1 MASTSKT
8 VDQKLSEM
16 ISMMTAGVE
25 RFAELEKEYLQMAET
40 FDAYMHDEEM
50 NGEVR
55 CEAAYEAKKQRE
67 LARDMH
73 RRASDFAMF
82 IELYEK
88 FYKK

>member
-16 ISMMTAGVE
+16 VSMTTASVK
-25 RFAELEKEYLQMAET
+25 RFAELEQAYLQDAET
-40 FDAYMHDEEM
+40 LDTYLHDEELP
-50 NGEVR
+50 GDVR
-55 CEAAYEAKKQRE
+55 CEAAYEAKKRRE
-67 LARDMH
+67 LAREMQ
-73 RRASDFAMF
+73 RRVNDNSLF